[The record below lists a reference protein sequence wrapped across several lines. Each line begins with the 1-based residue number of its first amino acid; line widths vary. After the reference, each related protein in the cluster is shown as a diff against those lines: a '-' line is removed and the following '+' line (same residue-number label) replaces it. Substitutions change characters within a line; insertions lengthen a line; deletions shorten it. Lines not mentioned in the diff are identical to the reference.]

1 MNQGRIWCVVNP
13 TVGLPLLIGSAA
25 VTSLL
30 VHYCVLS
37 NTTWFA
43 AYWNGKAGAKAAA
56 VKVEPNPV
64 AIAIPDSATGMVVS
78 VAPATKRSAGEASF
92 VITVSSPTGAQA
104 AQTGAAAAVNAPEKV
119 ALASPATQ

>member
-64 AIAIPDSATGMVVS
+64 AIAVPDSSTGMVVS
-78 VAPATKRSAGEASF
+78 VTPAAQRSAGEASF
-92 VITVSSPTGAQA
+92 VITVSSPPGAQTA
-104 AQTGAAAAVNAPEKV
+104 SAEAAADLPATV
-119 ALASPATQ
+119 ALASPATK